1 VLGKEGDSQSTVSNG
16 LSGQRVQVSN
26 EQLDQRRFTWVERL
40 KKKTCVVSRRASST
54 DDSLEILR
62 TCSVR
67 SDDGDSR
74 VKTNVDVD
82 VLEDDL
88 FLGVTERDLV
98 QLKQRRRDLVRL
110 GELKALLVLLLGR
123 LELGQLFEDLDL
135 GLGLSSPVGVVPP
148 PVDERLQMLPVRE
161 LSFVLLLLGEQSVR
175 LGRVEL
181 GEVALEVV
189 EPLRV
194 LPDNVGSDGVEER
207 SVVRDDDE
215 RGRPGLQVV
224 FQPCDGVEI

>member
-1 VLGKEGDSQSTVSNG
+1 MLGKEGDSQSTVSNG

-26 EQLDQRRFTWVERL
+26 EQLDQRRFTWVRGRER
-40 KKKTCVVSRRASST
+40 CVVSRRASSK
-54 DDSLEILR
+54 DDLLETLR

-74 VKTNVDVD
+74 VETDVDVD

-88 FLGVTERDLV
+88 LLGVPERDLV
-98 QLKQRRRDLVRL
+98 QLEQRRRDLVRL
-110 GELKALLVLLLGR
+110 GELEALLVLLLGR

-135 GLGLSSPVGVVPP
+135 RLGLSSPVGVVPP
-148 PVDERLQMLPVRE
+148 PVDERLQMLPVRK

-181 GEVALEVV
+181 GEVALEVI
-189 EPLRV
+189 EPL
-194 LPDNVGSDGVEER
+194 
-207 SVVRDDDE
+207 
-215 RGRPGLQVV
+215 
-224 FQPCDGVEI
+224 